1 MRFIEWRP
9 TPERNIE
16 VLNDTADL
24 YRYFDC
30 THAAEFL
37 YACVHRTVE
46 EDLPREIEYL
56 RRHDQAMQRIMEAV
70 EMPDRLPD
78 NLAMFIR
85 QNGATLSTNR
95 REGEFRQLRDDE
107 VVLIEGIVH
116 DAFEGFNDPGGQ
128 APPPKA
134 VSS

>member
-1 MRFIEWRP
+1 MSK
-9 TPERNIE
+9 

-56 RRHDQAMQRIMEAV
+56 RRHDQAIQRTPQPAFADSGSSVTRRMTSSSSPIQT
-70 EMPDRLPD
+70 RSYGSTLPPWD
-78 NLAMFIR
+78 IPVRPTAQCR
-85 QNGATLSTNR
+85 
-95 REGEFRQLRDDE
+95 
-107 VVLIEGIVH
+107 
-116 DAFEGFNDPGGQ
+116 
-128 APPPKA
+128 
-134 VSS
+134 